1 MGCTEVIMQPM
12 KLRQGPGVISIVTSG
27 QESMQNVG

>member
-1 MGCTEVIMQPM
+1 MGCTEVIMQSM

>member
-12 KLRQGPGVISIVTSG
+12 KLRQGLGVISIVTSG